1 MQRLCT
7 RAQNRKAAKKQ
18 SRENK
23 NPTITKNTYGEKK
36 THSTGGKNPPWEK
49 KQQEW
54 HMRVGSL
61 SSEKGTWWA
70 CFLAGSWLDSD
81 PELQNKTKSQPTK
94 LNQTKPN
101 KNPLSRQQYLGR
113 VTVMQRMGEETAGF
127 CQLNR
132 ETSFEKG
139 KQRTLSSRHNLK
151 EFNAAEFY
159 YKNKQTKTKPNGS
172 TKTHRKNNRW
182 TPRL

>member
-7 RAQNRKAAKKQ
+7 RARNRKAAKKQ
-18 SRENK
+18 RRENK

-49 KQQEW
+49 QQQEW

-101 KNPLSRQQYLGR
+101 QTKIHSQDSNTWEGLQSCKGW
-113 VTVMQRMGEETAGF
+113 GEETAGL
-127 CQLNR
+127 CQLDR
-132 ETSFEKG
+132 G
-139 KQRTLSSRHNLK
+139 NLALKK
-151 EFNAAEFY
+151 ESKEHFSAD
-159 YKNKQTKTKPNGS
+159 TT
-172 TKTHRKNNRW
+172 
-182 TPRL
+182 